1 MDVDRSLSR
10 ATEPTRGVI
19 ARYRDWLPI
28 RETDPVITLG
38 EGGTPLIPA
47 VALSELL
54 ACEVWLKVEGANPTG
69 SFKDRGM
76 TVAVSVSAGEGA
88 EAVVCA
94 STGNTSASA
103 AAYAARAGLR
113 PVVLLPAGKI
123 AAGKLAQ
130 AIVHGA
136 QVVQIEGNFDD
147 CLRLGPAVWRSTIRS
162 RWSIRSTR
170 HGSRARRRR
179 HSRSSTPSATP
190 RTSMCCR
197 WATEGTSRPTGAVTP
212 STRTQSSVPA
222 GRGCGPSKPAV
233 PLPWCWAGR

>member
-1 MDVDRSLSR
+1 M
-10 ATEPTRGVI
+10 I

-28 RETDPVITLG
+28 RETDPVVTLG

-76 TVAVSVSAGEGA
+76 TVAVSISAGDGA
-88 EAVVCA
+88 QAVVCA

-136 QVVQIEGNFDD
+136 QVVQIQGNFDD
-147 CLRLGPAVWRSTIRS
+147 CLRL
-162 RWSIRSTR
+162 
-170 HGSRARRRR
+170 ARRLAEHYPVSLVNSVTRYGSKARKRR
-179 HSRSSTPSATP
+179 LSRSSTPSATR

-197 WATEGTSRPTGAVTP
+197 WATVGTSRPTGAVTP
-212 STRTQSSVPA
+212 STRRRTSVPD
-222 GRGCGPSKPAV
+222 GRGCGPFRSPV
-233 PLPWCWAGR
+233 PLRSYWAGR